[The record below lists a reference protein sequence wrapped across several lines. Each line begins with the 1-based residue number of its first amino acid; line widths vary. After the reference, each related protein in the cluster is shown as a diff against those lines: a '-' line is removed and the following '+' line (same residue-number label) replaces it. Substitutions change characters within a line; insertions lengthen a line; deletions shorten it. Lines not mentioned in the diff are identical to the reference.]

1 MPLSSPPP
9 LLDLMK
15 PRRVLRLTTS
25 DHPIIISNDDKNIS
39 NLEHQIQMEQLNVYD
54 NAQDVCTVQKL
65 EQELK
70 RANTKLSSI
79 EQEISRLHISLKA
92 KEIELKREKDN
103 NKTNEENMSDVLSI
117 ISSAMASYN
126 LQKMSYELH
135 PSTSQDELLILMTGM
150 LAKHRRGPLYNDGAF
165 LRVQEMLD
173 TFADPFA
180 LKTLAILD
188 HILVQPLLILN

>member
-15 PRRVLRLTTS
+15 PRRVRRLTTS

-70 RANTKLSSI
+70 RVNTKLSSI

-117 ISSAMASYN
+117 ISSGIASYN
-126 LQKMSYELH
+126 KKKMSYELH
-135 PSTSQDELLILMTGM
+135 PSTRQELLILMTGM

-165 LRVQEMLD
+165 LRVQELLD

-180 LKTLAILD
+180 LKTWQFLM
-188 HILVQPLLILN
+188 